1 MSMRPLIEFC
11 QSNLGAGT
19 EKVKQKLEEDPE
31 IDIVEY
37 DCLGFCVDCA
47 AYPYALVNGSMVTG
61 DSLKNLLHNI
71 RQEIEKDEEMFEG

>member
-1 MSMRPLIEFC
+1 MRPLVEFC

-19 EKVKQKLEEDPE
+19 EKVKQKLEEDPN

-47 AYPYALVNGSMVTG
+47 TYPYGLVNGSMVTG
-61 DSLKNLLHNI
+61 ESLKELLDNI
-71 RQEIEKDEEMFEG
+71 HAEIKKDEDMLL